1 MNFQLFNT
9 LKVIFCWL
17 VLQFTYRPT
26 VRLIQVTLS
35 LVILVKMKEE
45 EEAERRMTAYAG
57 DIVNELCLGPSF
69 QVELLRIRNKS
80 ICTL

>member
-26 VRLIQVTLS
+26 VRLIQVTITSHSSEDEGGGGSRTTNDS
-35 LVILVKMKEE
+35 L
-45 EEAERRMTAYAG
+45 
-57 DIVNELCLGPSF
+57 CW
-69 QVELLRIRNKS
+69 
-80 ICTL
+80 